1 MIIDSLKF
9 ILSIVPFIAQG
20 LTVTLQISLTGFV
33 LGMVLGVFFGLGRI
47 SSNIVYHTISSI
59 YVEVIRGTPLFV
71 QILIIYFGLPS
82 LGINLDPITAGI
94 LALGINSGA
103 YQAEILRAGIQS
115 IPIEQLNSALSL
127 GMTKTQAMIYVILPQ
142 AIRVVIPA
150 LVNELVILVKD
161 SALVSVIGVAELT
174 RRGEYVVAWSWR
186 PFKVYSAVAA
196 LYFIVCFTLS
206 KASKYLEE
214 KLSIPG
220 YMTRKGM

>member
-1 MIIDSLKF
+1 LIIDSLKF

-20 LTVTLQISLTGFV
+20 LTVTLQISLTGFA

-47 SSNIVYHTISSI
+47 SSNIVYHTIASI

-115 IPIEQLNSALSL
+115 IPVEQLNSALSL

-150 LVNELVILVKD
+150 LV
-161 SALVSVIGVAELT
+161 
-174 RRGEYVVAWSWR
+174 
-186 PFKVYSAVAA
+186 VYSAVAA
-196 LYFIVCFTLS
+196 LYFIVCYTLS
-206 KASKYLEE
+206 KVSKYLEE